1 MVGRID
7 FLPEDALYNL
17 ERRVQRKNRKSGFL
31 DGRKLFEHTLSKRL
45 HADEEDEEQETD
57 AGEYR

>member
-31 DGRKLFEHTLSKRL
+31 DGRKPFERALLKRL
-45 HADEEDEEQETD
+45 HADEEDEEQEAD
-57 AGEYR
+57 AGA

>member
-31 DGRKLFEHTLSKRL
+31 DGRKPFERALLKCL
-45 HADEEDEEQETD
+45 HADEEDEEQEAD
-57 AGEYR
+57 AGA

>member
-1 MVGRID
+1 MIPRID
-7 FLPEDALYNL
+7 FLPEDALNHR
-17 ERRVQRKNRKSGFL
+17 ERRVQPKNRKSGFL